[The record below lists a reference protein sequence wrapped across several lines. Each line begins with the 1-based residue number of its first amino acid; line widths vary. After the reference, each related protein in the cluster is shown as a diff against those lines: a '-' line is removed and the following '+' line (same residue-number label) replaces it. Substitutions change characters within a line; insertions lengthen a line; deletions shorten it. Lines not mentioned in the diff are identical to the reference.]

1 MVINRS
7 WLEGVNPSVDF
18 SLLSTNFVIRQSD
31 SQTNNIEGEIH
42 TFERTVNPSSRIPKT
57 KQVIT
62 GDSDLDIYEGTLYKA
77 DGITPTETW
86 YRKGIT
92 EAEPILD
99 IMGAETM
106 RMNANTMRIFS
117 GDVFGYFN
125 YLSAITID
133 GRAGKFGVTKYSYDT
148 YANVISMTIKQMFSA
163 ELTDLELQIQ
173 LDYGNVVEPT
183 IKG

>member
-1 MVINRS
+1 MSYFGITN
-7 WLEGVNPSVDF
+7 
-18 SLLSTNFVIRQSD
+18 LSED
-31 SQTNNIEGEIH
+31 STIEGETY
-42 TFERTVNPSSRIPKT
+42 TFERTDNPSSRISNT
-57 KQVIT
+57 KEVKT
-62 GDSDLDIYEGTLYKA
+62 GDNVLDIYEGTLYKA
-77 DGITPTETW
+77 DGVTPTSTW

-92 EAEPILD
+92 EAEPILS

-106 RMNANTMRIFS
+106 RMNQNTMRIFS

-125 YLSAITID
+125 YLSVITID

-163 ELTDLELQIQ
+163 ELTDLETQIQ